1 MSDLSTT
8 RQLTRTILS
17 RASVDA
23 IWAVLMD
30 STKLPLW
37 APPVKGVESCSS
49 LGEGVGAVRVCRA
62 SLAGRQG
69 TIVERV
75 LDMEEKSHITYV
87 VDEDS
92 FGMSKMFS
100 GYGFRWSLTPQGAG
114 AQVTIESFYAPRN
127 PLSAL
132 MNWLVMRRQFRDVL
146 DGLLLGLSKFTER
159 A

>member
-1 MSDLSTT
+1 MGDLSTT

-30 STKLPLW
+30 SSKLPLW
-37 APPVKGVESCSS
+37 APPVEGVDSCDHS
-49 LGEGVGAVRVCRA
+49 GEGVGSVRVCRA

-75 LDMEEKSHITYV
+75 LDMQEKSHITYV

-92 FGMSKMFS
+92 SGMSKMFS
-100 GYGFRWSLTPQGAG
+100 GYGFRLSLASLDAG
-114 AQVTIESFYAPRN
+114 AQISVESFYTPRN
-127 PLSAL
+127 PLYAL
-132 MNWLVMRRQFRDVL
+132 MNWLVMKRQFGKVL
-146 DGLLLGLSKFTER
+146 DGLLLGLSKFAEK